1 MYARDCAAIAAHA
14 AASPAGLCDVLE
26 FTLCT
31 IQMGLSTVKQQRRDI
46 ADNGASSAFLFGSKR
61 DGWLYMQQ
69 HAVTLWGEAMSI
81 RERGLDDASAIAD
94 AVQLFMQIPGLGL
107 VKASFVAQM
116 LGFNVAC
123 LDTHN
128 LARHG
133 IGSNRVKIS
142 AKLSAELK
150 RKRVLDYIQLCHD
163 LAGAGRCAD
172 FWWNSWC
179 DYVAGNKANKL
190 LDTGDVVSKYH
201 YDAVT
206 ME

>member
-1 MYARDCAAIAAHA
+1 MYARDCNAIADHA
-14 AASPAGLCDVLE
+14 IASPHGLFDVIE

-46 ADNGASSAFLFGSKR
+46 AARGADSAFLFGSKR
-61 DGWLYMQQ
+61 DGWRY
-69 HAVTLWGEAMSI
+69 ARDNIASLWGEAI
-81 RERGLDDASAIAD
+81 ALRECGTNDAETVTD
-94 AVQLFMQIPGLGL
+94 AVLLFMRVPGLGM

-128 LARHG
+128 LRRLGLPVSAM
-133 IGSNRVKIS
+133 KIS
-142 AKLSAELK
+142 ATLKPDTMRRKVSAY
-150 RKRVLDYIQLCHD
+150 VALCQQE
-163 LAGAGRCAD
+163 GAEY
-172 FWWNSWC
+172 WWDTWC
-179 DYVAGNKANKL
+179 NYVAGNKSNRM

-201 YDAVT
+201 WDAVS

>member
-1 MYARDCAAIAAHA
+1 MYARDCHAIAQHA
-14 AASPAGLCDVLE
+14 CASPAGLLDVIE

-31 IQMGLSTVKQQRRDI
+31 IQMGFSTVKLQRRDI
-46 ADNGASSAFLFGSKR
+46 AINGASSAFLFGSKR
-61 DGWLYMQQ
+61 VGWTYSRDN
-69 HAVTLWGEAMSI
+69 AAALWGEAMAI
-81 RERGLDDASAIAD
+81 RDRGLDNVD
-94 AVQLFMQIPGLGL
+94 AVTDAVLHFMQIPGLGM

-128 LARHG
+128 LRRLGLPQSAM
-133 IGSNRVKIS
+133 KIS
-142 AKLSAELK
+142 ATLK
-150 RKRVLDYIQLCHD
+150 PASMRRKVEAYVALCQQD
-163 LAGAGRCAD
+163 GAAY
-172 FWWNSWC
+172 WWDTWC
-179 DYVAGNKANKL
+179 NYVAGNKANKL

>member
-1 MYARDCAAIAAHA
+1 MYARDCHAIASHA
-14 AASPAGLCDVLE
+14 IASPDGLFNVIE

-46 ADNGASSAFLFGSKR
+46 AARGADSAFLFGSKR
-61 DGWLYMQQ
+61 DGWCY
-69 HAVTLWGEAMSI
+69 AKDNIASLWGEVVAL
-81 RERGLDDASAIAD
+81 RERGTSDVETVTD
-94 AVQLFMQIPGLGL
+94 AVLLFMRVPGLGM

-128 LARHG
+128 LRRLGLPA
-133 IGSNRVKIS
+133 S
-142 AKLSAELK
+142 AMKVSATLK
-150 RKRVLDYIQLCHD
+150 PDTMRRKVSAYVALCQQD
-163 LAGAGRCAD
+163 GAEY
-172 FWWNSWC
+172 WWNSWC
-179 DYVAGNKANKL
+179 DYVAGNKSNRL

-201 YDAVT
+201 WDAVS

>member
-1 MYARDCAAIAAHA
+1 MYARDCHAIAQHA
-14 AASPAGLCDVLE
+14 CASPAGLLDVIE

-31 IQMGLSTVKQQRRDI
+31 IQMGLSTVKLQRRDI
-46 ADNGASSAFLFGSKR
+46 AINGASSAFLFGSKR
-61 DGWLYMQQ
+61 VGWTYSRDN
-69 HAVTLWGEAMSI
+69 AAALWGEAMAI
-81 RERGLDDASAIAD
+81 RDRGLDNVD
-94 AVQLFMQIPGLGL
+94 AVTDAVLHFMQIPGLGM

-128 LARHG
+128 LRRLGLPQSAM
-133 IGSNRVKIS
+133 KIS
-142 AKLSAELK
+142 ATLK
-150 RKRVLDYIQLCHD
+150 PASMRRKVEAYVALCQQD
-163 LAGAGRCAD
+163 GAAY
-172 FWWNSWC
+172 WWDTWC
-179 DYVAGNKANKL
+179 HYVAGNKSNKL